1 MSAGGFFIQRRN
13 SPQRSIML
21 GGNSDN
27 CGNYDND
34 GGGVQNVSG
43 DEDGDDNDDNEDG
56 SGDDA
61 TMTTTTMVKTTMT
74 AATQESNGARNVD
87 NVRNNNGSEFTL
99 TRSQ

>member
-34 GGGVQNVSG
+34 GCGVQNVSG
-43 DEDGDDNDDNEDG
+43 DEDGDDDDDNADDDNEDG
-56 SGDDA
+56 
-61 TMTTTTMVKTTMT
+61 TVEH
-74 AATQESNGARNVD
+74 AALCWQNDMIFWFMYLKYS
-87 NVRNNNGSEFTL
+87 FL
-99 TRSQ
+99 L